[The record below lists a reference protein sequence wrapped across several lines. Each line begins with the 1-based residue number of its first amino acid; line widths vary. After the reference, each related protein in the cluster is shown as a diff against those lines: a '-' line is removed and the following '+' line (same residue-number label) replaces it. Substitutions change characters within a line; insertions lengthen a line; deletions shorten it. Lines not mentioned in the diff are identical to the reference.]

1 MKQPHPSRAGRR
13 CWSVAAL
20 AISLYISLPLTAA
33 RGGPLPS
40 LGADPSDVGLALNG
54 TGNTFAPPGG
64 PSSWPAPG
72 SRQVDV
78 NLNAS
83 NCRQLVDAGFSGQCA
98 VASGPGGSVVG
109 IVEHEASL
117 AYNLVWER
125 RGNRWWFVQ
134 RRQFHRA
141 DDLGIVASEPIGP
154 GRRSELIFVTGTAR
168 PGFGGE
174 LDVVD
179 ETGQVVLYRYLG
191 QGFVVATADGSLVQY
206 RADSTEQGAPANA
219 YDQLLIRATSTGWR
233 AVAQQYVPAG
243 AAQAQHHG
251 LFWVT

>member
-1 MKQPHPSRAGRR
+1 MAGLA
-13 CWSVAAL
+13 CATCAGLSAPVAK
-20 AISLYISLPLTAA
+20 AA
-33 RGGPLPS
+33 PAGPTS
-40 LGADPSDVGLALNG
+40 ADPSDVGLTLNG

-83 NCRQLVDAGFSGQCA
+83 NCSQLVDAGFSGQCA
-98 VASGPGGSVVG
+98 VASGPAGSVVG
-109 IVEHEASL
+109 VVEHEASL

-141 DDLGIVASEPIGP
+141 DELGIVASAPIGP